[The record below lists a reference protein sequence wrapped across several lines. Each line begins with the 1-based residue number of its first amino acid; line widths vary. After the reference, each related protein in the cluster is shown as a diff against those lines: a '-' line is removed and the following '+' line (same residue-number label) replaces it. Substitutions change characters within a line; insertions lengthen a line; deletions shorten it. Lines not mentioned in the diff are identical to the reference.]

1 MEEGVR
7 LMAVGMLTVFAFL
20 TLLVGLM
27 RGSAAF
33 FEAFADRFP
42 EAPLGE
48 PTVSGSGA
56 GAGEEEIAVVLA
68 AITAHRRGLHQHGQ
82 TRGQGE

>member
-1 MEEGVR
+1 MILEGVR

-33 FEAFADRFP
+33 FESFADRFP
-42 EAPLGE
+42 EEKPE
-48 PTVSGSGA
+48 PP
-56 GAGEEEIAVVLA
+56 
-68 AITAHRRGLHQHGQ
+68 RGKA
-82 TRGQGE
+82 